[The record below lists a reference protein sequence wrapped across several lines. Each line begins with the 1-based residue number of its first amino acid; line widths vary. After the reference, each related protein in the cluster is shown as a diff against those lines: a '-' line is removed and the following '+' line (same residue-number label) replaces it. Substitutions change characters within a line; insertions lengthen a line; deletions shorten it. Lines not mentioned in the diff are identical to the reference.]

1 MNRAQKS
8 GALLVLAAASA
19 LTIVI
24 ASALPA
30 LRFEPGLPLPRLEG
44 TGELGSG
51 EATSLSSAYQ
61 PNEVFKLILIGAIA
75 LAALAVAIRLFTQV
89 DWGVAR
95 RVAAGTAIV
104 ALGIA
109 GAIYVLFAL
118 FPHAPAVDQAAAML
132 PKQGGKAGARLGPV
146 PPMLFWLVGA
156 LLIALTAL
164 GSYKFAASRAR
175 PAGELVG
182 LEAEAAIRAL
192 LAGESLGDV
201 VTACYRNMGA
211 ALERDRGA
219 LRERGMTTREFE
231 ERLVLAGAP
240 AACVFELTRLFEAV
254 RYGSHAPDKAEEKRA
269 IRCLEGIVVA
279 CGPASAGGRP

>member
-1 MNRAQKS
+1 M
-8 GALLVLAAASA
+8 
-19 LTIVI
+19 VI

-30 LRFEPGLPLPRLEG
+30 LRFEPGLPLPRLES
-44 TGELGSG
+44 SG
-51 EATSLSSAYQ
+51 EPGFGEASSLGSAYQ
-61 PNEVFKLILIGAIA
+61 PNEIFKLILIGAIA
-75 LAALAVAIRLFTQV
+75 LVAIAVAIRIFIRV
-89 DWGVAR
+89 DWSAAR

-104 ALGIA
+104 VLGIA
-109 GAIYVLFAL
+109 GAIYVLFTL
-118 FPHAPAVDQAAAML
+118 FPHAPALDQATGML

-156 LLIALTAL
+156 LLVALAAL
-164 GSYKFAASRAR
+164 GGCKLAASRAR
-175 PAGELVG
+175 PAGELLG
-182 LEAEAAIRAL
+182 HEAEAALRAL

-240 AACVFELTRLFEAV
+240 AACVRELTRLFEAV
-254 RYGSHAPDKAEEKRA
+254 RYGSHDPDRAEEERA
-269 IRCLEGIVVA
+269 IRCLEGIVRA
-279 CGPASAGGRP
+279 CGPESAGGRP